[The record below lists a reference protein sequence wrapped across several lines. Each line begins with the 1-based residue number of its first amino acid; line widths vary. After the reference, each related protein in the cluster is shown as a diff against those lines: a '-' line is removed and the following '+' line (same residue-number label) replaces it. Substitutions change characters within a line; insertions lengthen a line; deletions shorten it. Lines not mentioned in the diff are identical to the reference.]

1 MKKIFLLATLICF
14 MLSGTVLAANDKIGV
29 VIVGGVEFKT
39 DDFYKAV
46 RNELKPKS
54 GAKIIVG
61 NDMQTLYK
69 KYWLREGYIGE
80 QTPQKDDLI
89 NFTATSGCR
98 KVIYIMVSD
107 VVDDQ
112 RNSGN
117 HRQQNRISVQ
127 LDAYLCTP
135 TDVEDIFSASK
146 EVNSKGSALRARNG
160 AFKKC
165 LEEISKSLNKHI

>member
-1 MKKIFLLATLICF
+1 MKKIFLLTAMICL
-14 MLSGTVLAANDKIGV
+14 MLTGTAFAANDKIGV

-39 DDFYKAV
+39 NDFYKAV
-46 RNELKPKS
+46 KSELDPKS

-69 KYWLREGYIGE
+69 KYWLQQGYIGE

-89 NFTATSGCR
+89 HFAAISGY
-98 KVIYIMVSD
+98 KKIVYIIVSD

-112 RNSGN
+112 RNSGK

-135 TDVEDIFSASK
+135 TNVEDVFSASK
-146 EVNSKGSALRARNG
+146 EVNSKGSALRARSG

-165 LEEISKSLNKHI
+165 LDEISKNLNRHI

>member
-14 MLSGTVLAANDKIGV
+14 MISGTALAANEKIGV

-54 GAKIIVG
+54 GAKIFVG

-80 QTPQKDDLI
+80 QTPQKEDLI
-89 NFTATSGCR
+89 KFAATSGCR
-98 KVIYIMVSD
+98 KVICIMVSD

-112 RNSGN
+112 RNSGK

-135 TDVEDIFSASK
+135 TNVEDVFSASK

-165 LEEISKSLNKHI
+165 LSEIAETLNKNI